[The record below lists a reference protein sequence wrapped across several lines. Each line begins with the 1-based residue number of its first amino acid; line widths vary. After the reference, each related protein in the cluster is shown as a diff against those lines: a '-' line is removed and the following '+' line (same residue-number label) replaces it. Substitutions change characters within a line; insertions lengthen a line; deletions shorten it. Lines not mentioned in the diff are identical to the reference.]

1 MEKRIFLT
9 GPTGCGKSSM
19 LRRVLGESLS
29 AAGGLVTE
37 RAMDEQGGFLGYEL
51 LPAASLGGVQGY
63 RGELYLDCRSFPP
76 AHDTEVFRTAGV
88 RLLEEAGWYPFALL
102 DELGGFEL
110 IIPQFRKALEELLD
124 SDTPC
129 VGALRSKED
138 AAMLRQLLGL
148 GERYEEHVA
157 RLYQALEADG
167 DSLVLDLGAGDAEK
181 IEAILTA
188 WAEEYA
194 R

>member
-76 AHDTEVFRTAGV
+76 AHDTEVFRTAGK
-88 RLLEEAGWYPFALL
+88 GNIL
-102 DELGGFEL
+102 DCITRVYGRDLARDL
-110 IIPQFRKALEELLD
+110 VP
-124 SDTPC
+124 
-129 VGALRSKED
+129 VD
-138 AAMLRQLLGL
+138 AARDGHSGATYEDLAAFMAEQGCTQAYNLDGGNSALMVFNGENYSDKSFNAERSVSDIIYFSTLVDYGL
-148 GERYEEHVA
+148 
-157 RLYQALEADG
+157 DG
-167 DSLVLDLGAGDAEK
+167 DLP
-181 IEAILTA
+181 
-188 WAEEYA
+188 
-194 R
+194 